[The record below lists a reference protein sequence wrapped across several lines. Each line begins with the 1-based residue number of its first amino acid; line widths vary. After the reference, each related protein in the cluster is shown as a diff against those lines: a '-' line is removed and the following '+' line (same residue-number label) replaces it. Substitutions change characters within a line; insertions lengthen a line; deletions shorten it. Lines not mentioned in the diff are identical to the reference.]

1 MVNFIGVPH
10 GYDDRFVCFRLLIM
24 YISELQVINP
34 STKQKQ
40 HQSLFLDLVTLHSIA
55 SWQHTEHVGL
65 HFRHGSSIAI
75 PEADHQRYCLGYHLD
90 YQS

>member
-1 MVNFIGVPH
+1 MFSIVNNVNFGT
-10 GYDDRFVCFRLLIM
+10 
-24 YISELQVINP
+24 ISPLSINQ
-34 STKQKQ
+34 TKAA
-40 HQSLFLDLVTLHSIA
+40 SGSFWDLVTLHSIA
-55 SWQHTEHVGL
+55 SWQHREHAGL